1 MRTPLQPKHLRPCR
15 EKIFGHRPVP
25 LDRNGK
31 ARVATFMR
39 ALMRRTEPGKAY
51 GELTAKA
58 VAVGKA
64 LLYAFH
70 NAATGLCFP
79 SYEAIAAAADCAR
92 STVAEGIVMLERAGV
107 LTWVNRIERRRVAE
121 PDLFGRTAYRWRV
134 VRTSN
139 DYQFVDPKPTAKPPE
154 ASKSEKPTGTK
165 NQVSILMPAGV
176 DNPLAAALAKLG
188 RYVNRGNPALPDTE
202 PSPNT

>member
-1 MRTPLQPKHLRPCR
+1 MRAPLQPKHLRPRR
-15 EKIFGHRPVP
+15 EKIFGHRPIP

-31 ARVATFMR
+31 ARVAVYMR

-58 VAVGKA
+58 LAVGMA
-64 LLYAFH
+64 LLWAFH

-79 SYEAIAAAADCAR
+79 SYEAIAASADCAR
-92 STVAEGIVMLERAGV
+92 STVYEAIHMLERAGV
-107 LTWVNRIERRRVAE
+107 LTWANRIERQRVVE

-139 DYQFVDPKPTAKPPE
+139 DYQFVDPKPPAKPPE
-154 ASKSEKPTGTK
+154 ASKSENPTGTK
-165 NQVSILMPAGV
+165 NQVSILMPAAV
-176 DNPLAAALAKLG
+176 DNALAAALLKLG
-188 RYVNRGNPALPDTE
+188 RYVNKGNPAPPDGRAM
-202 PSPNT
+202 PNT